1 MHVRTTFFCILAAV
15 LIFSCGSAFA
25 QQNRKLGVP
34 QNNNAVKY
42 PDQADKAFLKQAAV
56 GGAAEI
62 QLGQMAE
69 KKASNP
75 QVKQFGARMVK
86 DHSKNADLLTQ
97 VAQSQNV
104 SLPTRLTPKYQ
115 NAQSQL
121 SREAGP
127 QFDSAYM
134 KMMVQD
140 HMKTV
145 AKFKKEAATSQ
156 DPTVKKY
163 AQESLPVLESHLQEA
178 RQIASQLKQG
188 AK

>member
-1 MHVRTTFFCILAAV
+1 MHLRTTFYCSLAAI
-15 LIFSCGSAFA
+15 LLFCSGSAIA

-34 QNNNAVKY
+34 QNDNAVKY
-42 PDQADKAFLKQAAV
+42 PDETDKAFLKQAAV

-86 DHSKNADLLTQ
+86 DHSQNADLLTQ
-97 VAQSQNV
+97 VAQSQNL

-115 NAQSQL
+115 DAEAQL
-121 SREAGP
+121 SRQAGP
-127 QFDSAYM
+127 QFDNAYM

-140 HMKTV
+140 HMETV

-156 DPTVKKY
+156 NPTVKKY

>member
-1 MHVRTTFFCILAAV
+1 MHDRTVFYSSLAAILV
-15 LIFSCGSAFA
+15 LSAGSAIA

-34 QNNNAVKY
+34 QSDNAVKY
-42 PDQADKAFLKQAAV
+42 PGQTDKAFLKQAAV

-62 QLGQMAE
+62 QLGQMAK

-97 VAQSQNV
+97 VAQTQHV

-115 NAQSQL
+115 DAKAQL

-127 QFDSAYM
+127 QFDNAYM

-145 AKFKKEAATSQ
+145 AKYKKEAATSH

-178 RQIASQLKQG
+178 RQIASQLKKG
-188 AK
+188 AQ

>member
-1 MHVRTTFFCILAAV
+1 MHVRITFYCSLAV
-15 LIFSCGSAFA
+15 ILIFSSGSAIA

-34 QNNNAVKY
+34 QNDNAVKY
-42 PDQADKAFLKQAAV
+42 PGETDKAFLKQAAV
-56 GGAAEI
+56 GGEAEI
-62 QLGQMAE
+62 QMGQMAE

-75 QVKQFGARMVK
+75 QVQQFGARMVK
-86 DHSKNADLLTQ
+86 DHSQNADLLTQ

-104 SLPTRLTPKYQ
+104 SLPTRLTPEYSD
-115 NAQSQL
+115 AMAQL
-121 SREAGP
+121 SRQAGP
-127 QFDSAYM
+127 QFDNAYM